1 MKFLLT
7 FSGLFLFI
15 QFSVGQLQRGFD
27 AQEAKEMI
35 QLCNSFTY
43 LDLTGDDSAIIPKGY
58 KKVYTSPSLGM
69 DNKFQVYTSGNKAAI
84 NFRGSTSNKFS
95 WLANMYSEMLPVE
108 GEINVDDIVFKY
120 KMGNDTA
127 SSIHSGYTLALAF
140 LHQDLLAQIRK
151 LNDKGIYDIYI
162 TGHSQ
167 GGSLAVLSRAYLAH
181 VNSDDL
187 NPRNNFKVYAFA
199 MPMVGNK
206 SFVNE
211 YNRAFSV
218 PEMSYAMVNPEDLV
232 PSMPLSYN
240 DSTFIRENISK
251 MMSDNMDIDKSQF
264 MKEGMVI
271 LFQSQ
276 FKDLVTKFSSSIK
289 TQLIGEYGEIVAPK
303 AKDGINFAQ
312 IGNVLQLPPPVY
324 PLELKDSTILDNAE
338 FLKTHPRDK
347 NGIFEDKSVYKK
359 TGMGLH
365 HKPYNY
371 YTAILKTYF
380 PKEYNNVEP
389 KLFGL

>member
-1 MKFLLT
+1 MKSLLI
-7 FSGLFLFI
+7 FSSFFLFI
-15 QFSVGQLQRGFD
+15 QISFGQLQRGFIP
-27 AQEAKEMI
+27 QEAKEMI

-43 LDLTGDDSAIIPKGY
+43 LDLEGDDSAIIPKGY

-69 DNKFQVYTSGNKAAI
+69 DNKFQVYTKGTSAAI
-84 NFRGSTSNKFS
+84 NFRGSTANKFS
-95 WLANMYSEMLPVE
+95 WLANMYSEMLPIE
-108 GEINVDDIVFKY
+108 GEIEVDDITFKY
-120 KMGNDTA
+120 KMGKDTA

-140 LHQDLLAQIRK
+140 LHQDLLAQIKK
-151 LNDKGIYDIYI
+151 LNEKGIYDIYI

-181 VNSDDL
+181 VSSKDL
-187 NPRNNFKVYAFA
+187 DPRNNFKVYAFA

-206 SFVNE
+206 AFVSE

-251 MMSDNMDIDKSQF
+251 MMSDRMDIDKSQF

-289 TQLIGEYGEIVAPK
+289 TQLTGEYGEIVAPK

-324 PLELKDSTILDNAE
+324 PLELKDSTILDNPE

-359 TGMGLH
+359 TSMMLH

-380 PKEYNNVEP
+380 PKEYDRVEP